1 MIKYFIDK
9 REINRSNMIE
19 RIIIIAVPKSGCSI
33 IKINPIIE
41 NIKTGINT
49 FIFLVLSMIPL
60 GFGGGAIDTTLN
72 NYYLFYNIKVKVFFG
87 RKYYEKT

>member
-1 MIKYFIDK
+1 MIKYFIDR

-49 FIFLVLSMIPL
+49 FIFLVLSYSLDKIEL
-60 GFGGGAIDTTLN
+60 
-72 NYYLFYNIKVKVFFG
+72 K
-87 RKYYEKT
+87 